1 MLANIIGEFFLKSR
15 EFRTILISL
24 VIGFFAFPVFAVG
37 PKTLSISKPSSI
49 YAGDTTSI
57 WVDADTAD
65 PYENQDWCLT
75 VNFGDGSPSLSQ
87 QYFSADHVSGK
98 FNHIYKNKGNYTITA
113 KACYG
118 TCKSTFGTCKIA
130 SRNIHIILSPGAIPG
145 PSSKPIKKAPSTI
158 NPLKWNTLGEVID
171 AIAYV
176 LLFLSLIFTPLLI
189 IIGGFLMT
197 TGVPKNQVLGK
208 KLIIYSLAIFTAI
221 LLIKWITSLTKGIIG

>member
-1 MLANIIGEFFLKSR
+1 MLVNTIGAFFLRNR
-15 EFRTILISL
+15 EPRIILASL

-37 PKTLSISKPSSI
+37 PKTLIISKPSSI

-57 WVDADTAD
+57 WVDAETVN
-65 PYENQDWCLT
+65 PHENQDWCLA
-75 VNFGDGSPSLSQ
+75 VDFGDGSPPLSQ
-87 QYFSADHVSGK
+87 QYFTSYHISGK

-130 SRNIHIILSPGAIPG
+130 SRDIHIILPPETNSQ
-145 PSSKPIKKAPSTI
+145 PSGKPTKKAPSTI
-158 NPLKWNTLGEVID
+158 NPLKWNTFGEVID
-171 AIAYV
+171 AVAYV

-197 TGVPKNQVLGK
+197 TGVPKNQLLGK
-208 KLIIYSLAIFTAI
+208 KLIIYSLAIFAAI